1 MNSTIED
8 FINKIKDTAEGDDVN
23 RYLSEFS
30 EIFNNV
36 IKEGMLNKLQ
46 TGQFDFL
53 DPASLEG
60 ASQLCKK
67 GIDLDPAA
75 LLETQVNFM
84 QDQVKLWQQTTF
96 SLLGVESEQ
105 DDVIKADRSDKR
117 FQNEKWSKN
126 PLYNH
131 IKQAYLLNSK
141 FIEGLGDSMSFK
153 DKETEEQLK
162 FYLRQFSSSLS
173 PTNFAATNPEV
184 CQQIIDSKGQSLVN
198 GLKNFLSDVEKSP
211 TGMLSVS
218 LTDADA
224 FTPGVNV
231 AISPGQ
237 VVFQNELLQL
247 IQYDAKTKKVQ
258 QTPLLLIPPFINKF
272 YIMDLSEKNSLVK
285 WLTEQGFTVFM
296 ISWVNP
302 TKELAHKNFEDYML
316 DGVIAARD
324 AITGITD
331 EKEVNAVGYCVG
343 GTLLSCAQAYL
354 ITSEATPFKSTS
366 YFTSL
371 MDFSKPG
378 EPGVYLN
385 EKFMAALE
393 KNAQEAGYCDGRN
406 VAVGFSLLRE
416 NNLYWSYF
424 VSNYLMG
431 KDPAPFDL
439 LYWNSDS
446 SNIPATLASYYSHNM
461 YLNNNMIKPDG
472 ITLAGVPIDLRR
484 IDTPAFFVSA
494 ISDHIAVWDG
504 TYPGALAHSG
514 DTRFVL
520 AGSGHIAGI
529 INPPAGNKYGYWTND
544 ELPDSAEKWMKGSE
558 AHEGSW
564 WPHWAEWAKSL
575 SGKQVPA
582 RVAGSNPDYPA
593 IEAAPGSYVTVQCK
607 DINR

>member
-1 MNSTIED
+1 MNATIED
-8 FINKIKDTAEGDDVN
+8 VINKIKDAAEGDDLS
-23 RYLSEFS
+23 RYLSEFN
-30 EIFNNV
+30 EIFNSV
-36 IKEGMLNKLQ
+36 IKDGMLNKLQ

-60 ASQLCKK
+60 PSQLFKQ
-67 GIDLDPAA
+67 GINLDPTA

-84 QDQVKLWQQTTF
+84 QDQVKLWQQTTL
-96 SLLGVESEQ
+96 SLLGGQLEH
-105 DDVIKADRSDKR
+105 DDVIKVERGDKR
-117 FQNEKWSKN
+117 FKNEQWSKN
-126 PLYNH
+126 PLFNH

-141 FIEGLGDSMSFK
+141 FIKGLGDSMSFK
-153 DKETEEQLK
+153 DKETEQQLK
-162 FYLRQFSSSLS
+162 FYLRQFSNSLS

-184 CQQIIDSKGQSLVN
+184 CKEIIDSKGQNLVN
-198 GLKNFLSDVEKSP
+198 GLKNFLADIEKSP
-211 TGMLSVS
+211 TSMLSVS
-218 LTDADA
+218 LTDSEA

-237 VVFQNELLQL
+237 VVFQNDLVQL
-247 IQYDAKTKKVQ
+247 IQYDANTKKVQ

-302 TKELAHKNFEDYML
+302 TRELAHKNFEDYMTE
-316 DGVIAARD
+316 GVVAARD
-324 AITGITD
+324 AITGITG
-331 EKEVNAVGYCVG
+331 EKAVNAIGYCVG
-343 GTLLSCAQAYL
+343 GTLLACAQAYL
-354 ITSEATPFKSTS
+354 ITSKATPFKSTS

-385 EKFMAALE
+385 EQFMEALD
-393 KNAQEAGYCDGRN
+393 KNAQHAGYCDGRTI
-406 VAVGFSLLRE
+406 AVGFSLLRE

-424 VSNYLMG
+424 VNNYLMG

-446 SNIPATLASYYSHNM
+446 SNLSAAVVSFYSQNM
-461 YLNNNMIKPDG
+461 YLNNKLIEPEG
-472 ITLAGVPIDLRR
+472 ITLAGVPIDLRK
-484 IDTPAFFVSA
+484 IDTPAFFVST
-494 ISDHIAVWDG
+494 INDHIAVWEG

-514 DTRFVL
+514 DTQFVL

-529 INPPAGNKYGYWTND
+529 INPPEGNKYGYWTNKN
-544 ELPDSAEKWMKGSE
+544 LPENAEKWMESSE

-564 WPHWAEWAKSL
+564 WPHWAEWAKKL
-575 SGKQVPA
+575 SGKLVPA
-582 RVAGSNPDYPA
+582 RVAGSHEEYPA
-593 IEAAPGSYVTVQCK
+593 LEPAPGSYVTVQCK
-607 DINR
+607 DIN

>member
-1 MNSTIED
+1 MSSSIED
-8 FINKIKDTAEGDDVN
+8 VIKKIKDAAEGDDLS

-36 IKEGMLNKLQ
+36 IKDGMLKKLQ

-60 ASQLCKK
+60 PSQLFKQ
-67 GIDLDPAA
+67 GINLDPAA
-75 LLETQVNFM
+75 LLKTQVSFM
-84 QDQVKLWQQTTF
+84 QDQAKLWQQTTL
-96 SLLGVESEQ
+96 SLLGGELTQ
-105 DDVIKADRSDKR
+105 DDVITAERGDSR
-117 FQNEKWSKN
+117 FKNEQWSKN
-126 PLYNH
+126 PLFNH

-141 FIEGLGDSMSFK
+141 FIKELGDSMSFK
-153 DKETEEQLK
+153 DKETEQQLK

-173 PTNFAATNPEV
+173 PTNFTATNPEV
-184 CQQIIDSKGQSLVN
+184 CKEIIDSKGKNLVN
-198 GLKNFLSDVEKSP
+198 GLKNFLADIEKSP
-211 TGMLSVS
+211 TSLLNVS

-224 FTPGVNV
+224 FKLGVNV
-231 AISPGQ
+231 AVSPGQ
-237 VVFQNELLQL
+237 VVFQNELFQL
-247 IQYDAKTKKVQ
+247 IQYDATTKKVKQ
-258 QTPLLLIPPFINKF
+258 APLLLIPPFINKF

-296 ISWVNP
+296 MSWVNP
-302 TKELAHKNFEDYML
+302 ARELADKNFEDYML

-324 AITGITD
+324 TITAITG
-331 EKEVNAVGYCVG
+331 EEAVNAVGYCVG
-343 GTLLSCAQAYL
+343 GALLACAQAYL
-354 ITSEATPFKSTS
+354 ITTEATPFTSTS

-385 EKFMAALE
+385 EQFMDAID
-393 KNAQEAGYCDGRN
+393 KNAQQAGYCDGRM

-446 SNIPATLASYYSHNM
+446 SNIPAAMVSYYSKNM
-461 YLNNNMIKPDG
+461 YLNNKLIEPGG
-472 ITLAGVPIDLRR
+472 ITLAGVPIDLGK
-484 IDTPAFFVSA
+484 INTPAFFVST
-494 ISDHIAVWDG
+494 INDHIAVWEG
-504 TYPGALAHSG
+504 TYPGALAHGG
-514 DTRFVL
+514 DTRFLL

-529 INPPAGNKYGYWTND
+529 INPPAGNKYGYWTN
-544 ELPDSAEKWMKGSE
+544 EKLPDSAEKWMESSD

-564 WPHWAEWAKSL
+564 WPCWADWAKSR
-575 SGKQVPA
+575 SGKLVAA
-582 RVAGSNPDYPA
+582 RVAGSHPDYPA
-593 IEAAPGSYVTVQCK
+593 LEPAPGSYVAVQCK
-607 DINR
+607 DIN

>member
-1 MNSTIED
+1 MSSTIED
-8 FINKIKDTAEGDDVN
+8 VLNKIKDAAEGDDLS

-36 IKEGMLNKLQ
+36 IQDGMLNKLQ

-60 ASQLCKK
+60 PSQLLKQ
-67 GIDLDPAA
+67 GINLDPAA
-75 LLETQVNFM
+75 LLETQVSFM
-84 QDQVKLWQQTTF
+84 QDHFKLWQQTTL
-96 SLLGVESEQ
+96 SMLGGELSKE
-105 DDVIKADRSDKR
+105 DVIEAERDDTR
-117 FQNEKWSKN
+117 FKNEQWSEN
-126 PLYNH
+126 PLFSH

-141 FIEGLGDSMSFK
+141 FIQSLGDTMSFK
-153 DKETEEQLK
+153 DEETEQQLK
-162 FYLRQFSSSLS
+162 FYLRQFTSSLS

-184 CQQIIDSKGQSLVN
+184 CKEIIDSKGKNLVH
-198 GLKNFLSDVEKSP
+198 GLKNFLSDIEKSP
-211 TGMLSVS
+211 TSMLNVS
-218 LTDADA
+218 LTDTDA

-231 AISPGQ
+231 AISSGK
-237 VVFQNELLQL
+237 VVYQNELIQL

-258 QTPLLLIPPFINKF
+258 QTPLLLTPPFINKF

-285 WLTEQGFTVFM
+285 WLAEQGFTVFM

-302 TKELAHKNFEDYML
+302 TEELAHKDFEDYML
-316 DGVIAARD
+316 EGVIAARD
-324 AITGITD
+324 AITGITG
-331 EKEVNAVGYCVG
+331 EEEVNAVGYCVG
-343 GTLLSCAQAYL
+343 GTLLACAQAYL
-354 ITSEATPFKSTS
+354 ITSGATPFKSTS

-371 MDFSKPG
+371 MDFAKPG

-385 EKFMAALE
+385 DQFMEALD
-393 KNAQEAGYCDGRN
+393 KSAQQTGYCDGRN

-446 SNIPATLASYYSHNM
+446 SNIPAALVSFYSQNM
-461 YLNNNMIKPDG
+461 YMNNKMIEPGG
-472 ITLAGVPIDLRR
+472 ITLAGTPIDIRK
-484 IDTPAFFVSA
+484 IDTPAFFVST
-494 ISDHIAVWDG
+494 INDHIAVWDG

-514 DTRFVL
+514 KTRFVL

-529 INPPAGNKYGYWTND
+529 INPPSRNKYGYWTNE
-544 ELPDSAEKWMKGSE
+544 ELPDSAEKWMEGSE
-558 AHEGSW
+558 THEGSW
-564 WPHWAEWAKSL
+564 WPYWAEWAKPL

-582 RVAGSNPDYPA
+582 RIAGSHPDFPA
-593 IEAAPGSYVTVQCK
+593 LEEAPGSYVTVQCK
-607 DINR
+607 DINK